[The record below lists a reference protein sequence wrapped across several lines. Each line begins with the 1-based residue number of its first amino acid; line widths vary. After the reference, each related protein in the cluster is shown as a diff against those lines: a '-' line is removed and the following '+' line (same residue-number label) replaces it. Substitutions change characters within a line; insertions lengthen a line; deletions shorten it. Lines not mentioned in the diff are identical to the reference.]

1 MSARLERLI
10 PASSYLEE
18 AFLRW
23 VLSPAVDASIVSR
36 VHSQHPVTVNERA
49 YRLDYLIAGE
59 SLQLAVELDGFA
71 FHSDRAA
78 FTYDRLR
85 QNDLAATGLTVLRF
99 SYDAVRADTARCVA
113 QLQAM
118 LRQDPLLA
126 PLVTAVPRIE
136 IPDMAG
142 DPMRA
147 ADPPGYAEL
156 PSGGVIVKSC
166 GLTQMLMRS
175 CVPAA

>member
-1 MSARLERLI
+1 MSVGLESLV
-10 PASSYLEE
+10 PADSYLEE

-23 VLSPAVDASIVSR
+23 VLTPAADAGIVQR
-36 VHSQHPVTVNERA
+36 VHSQYPVTVQERT

-59 SLQLAVELDGFA
+59 TLQLAIELDGFA

-99 SYDAVRADTARCVA
+99 SYDAVRTDTARCVA

-118 LRQDPLLA
+118 LRLDPLLA
-126 PLVTAVPRIE
+126 LSVTAR
-136 IPDMAG
+136 
-142 DPMRA
+142 PMGAR
-147 ADPPGYAEL
+147 
-156 PSGGVIVKSC
+156 
-166 GLTQMLMRS
+166 
-175 CVPAA
+175 CVPLNLRGTRCR